1 MAHSKATR
9 SLIRAMRATSSP
21 RIMDKRVIHRPQQ
34 IADMAGRH
42 QFQLQDSAL
51 TIRTVTVKLRR
62 QIIRVRTV
70 FMGNRI
76 MVAVLVTKTPSLS
89 DVIKDIRHLINI
101 RSLILYLS
109 RQQFSQAKRKK
120 KRRKQIESIS
130 RRTIKGIMLSPFKTA
145 KYIC

>member
-1 MAHSKATR
+1 MERR
-9 SLIRAMRATSSP
+9 SY
-21 RIMDKRVIHRPQQ
+21 
-34 IADMAGRH
+34 GC
-42 QFQLQDSAL
+42 FQ
-51 TIRTVTVKLRR
+51 
-62 QIIRVRTV
+62 
-70 FMGNRI
+70 
-76 MVAVLVTKTPSLS
+76 VAVLVTKTPSLS